1 MDGTLLAT
9 TLLLLPC
16 LHAVAAGLRIT
27 KVEVPRYLIV
37 GKQATLRCHLA
48 LEGDVL
54 YSLKWW
60 KDGKQFYQYIPQNNP
75 PNVVFTVP
83 GITVNPQH
91 AELNEVELVDV
102 QATSTG
108 QYKCE
113 VVAEGPTFNT
123 DVMAANM
130 TILDTP
136 DEPPRIT
143 GLEPNYRDGETI
155 ALNCTSSRSRPPAAL
170 TWTLNG
176 RQVGPEH
183 LLTYPVVS
191 EGKPALHTS
200 TLGLSLT
207 ARPHLFAGGTLDL
220 RCSATL
226 HEYVWR
232 SDVTATLDNVTY
244 SQPHHLPTLSKT
256 NGSSG
261 QGVSLSLLLLM
272 MLMMTVIATALSPLS
287 HSPLVT

>member
-1 MDGTLLAT
+1 MAAPLLQT
-9 TLLLLPC
+9 VLLLLPC
-16 LHAVAAGLRIT
+16 LHAVTAGLRIT

-60 KDGKQFYQYIPQNNP
+60 KDGKQFYQYIPQNDP

-83 GITVNPQH
+83 GITINPKH

-102 QATSTG
+102 QTSSTG

-123 DVMAANM
+123 DTMTANM

-136 DEPPRIT
+136 DEPPRIS
-143 GLEPNYRDGETI
+143 GLEGTYREGETI
-155 ALNCTSSRSRPPAAL
+155 TLNCTSSRSRPPATL
-170 TWTLNG
+170 TWSING

-183 LLTYPVVS
+183 LVTYPVHS
-191 EGKPALHTS
+191 EGSPQLHTT
-200 TLGLSLT
+200 TLGLTLT
-207 ARPHLFAGGTLDL
+207 TRPSLFASGALDL

-226 HEYVWR
+226 HDYVWR
-232 SDVTATLDNVTY
+232 SDATVTLENVTY

-256 NGSSG
+256 NSSG
-261 QGVSLSLLLLM
+261 GVELCLSLLLLT
-272 MLMMTVIATALSPLS
+272 MLLLTLTSAAAFDPR
-287 HSPLVT
+287 VT